1 MTEENPLKEIFDSC
15 PHIALSNFER
25 VNFDDS
31 SGSNYS
37 RYIIGII
44 NRIRKI
50 DSDLESENKNF
61 ERACLLE
68 EKAFLEKYLNTQD
81 PQELLNSVKDWELKE
96 RDYWAEHLGK
106 IAAIEMLTYG
116 KPRFETMIKM
126 AKLPEDLYA
135 KSVQICVKLA
145 NNIKIATANAE
156 EAIGIFADV
165 TQETL
170 SEQITPK
177 YTEPPVP
184 PEPKKLLLKKIE
196 A

>member
-1 MTEENPLKEIFDSC
+1 MADENPLNALFEVC

-37 RYIIGII
+37 RYIIGIV

-50 DSDLESENKNF
+50 DSDLDSETRDY
-61 ERACLLE
+61 ERKCLLE
-68 EKAFLEKYLNTQD
+68 EKDLLEKYLSTQD
-81 PQELLNSVKDWELKE
+81 QEELLNSVKDWELKE

-116 KPRFETMIKM
+116 KPRFETMMRM

-156 EAIGIFADV
+156 EAIGIFTDV
-165 TQETL
+165 TQEAM

-177 YTEPPVP
+177 YTEPPSP
-184 PEPKKLLLKKIE
+184 PEPKKLLLKKIKE
-196 A
+196 